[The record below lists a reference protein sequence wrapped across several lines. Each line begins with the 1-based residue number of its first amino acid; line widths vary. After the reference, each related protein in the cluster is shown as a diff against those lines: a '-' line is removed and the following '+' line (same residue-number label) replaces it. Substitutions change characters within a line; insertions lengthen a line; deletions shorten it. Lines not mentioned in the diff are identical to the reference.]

1 MRDAYS
7 RLSFILAERGLTIAA
22 LRERLRAQGDPLD
35 GKTLARLADP
45 DRPIKQVETRVA
57 DALCRALAI
66 DLADLI
72 AFAPPLAPRLRDLTP
87 AQQARLEAL
96 LALHTEG
103 QLPPGDLPELETLVA
118 EADANE
124 LHNLRLLVAHRERLR
139 AATADQRHSA
149 AD

>member
-7 RLSFILAERGLTIAA
+7 RLSFILAARGLTLAA

-35 GKTLARLADP
+35 SKTLARLANP

-66 DLADLI
+66 DLTELI
-72 AFAPPLAPRLRDLTP
+72 AFAPPLAPRLRELTP
-87 AQQARLEAL
+87 DQQTRLTAL

-103 QLPPGDLPELETLVA
+103 TLPPDALPELEALVA
-118 EADANE
+118 EADENE
-124 LHNLRLLVAHRERLR
+124 LHNVRLLAAHRERLR
-139 AATADQRHSA
+139 AAPTDQRHSA